1 MNFTRIL
8 WAILLP
14 TMVAYAFAREME
26 YEQTANRLGVIL
38 KKKPGR
44 VTVVYQTPL
53 FMPAMLMLIAPTYFV
68 ILGFKEG
75 VWELM
80 DLLLEA
86 MILLS
91 IYYAVLLLVLPL
103 LRRVVS
109 ARACATLWLL
119 PSLLY
124 WLPHMWRNYPIVPKV
139 VLRMPPQW
147 AKILGVV
154 WLIGFVAVLAW
165 KIIGHLL
172 FRREVLTDAYAVTD
186 SAIVELWEREQRLIE
201 RKKPIPLLYSPHITS
216 PMTIGKCNRAI
227 RTLLPERV
235 YTAKELEL
243 IFRHEL
249 RHVQR
254 LDVDTKMYY
263 AFCLAL
269 CWFNPLVW
277 IAVKKAAAD
286 LELSCDEMVLH
297 GREEAERRQY
307 AELLLDCAGD
317 DRGFTTCLSSSAK
330 TLRYRLKNVMR
341 KRKRLD
347 GVLLVGI
354 CLSVLLFCSG
364 MVVVSRS
371 YGTLDEVV
379 FEQLGDMPVTRL
391 YASEYVASYDYAERV
406 YGWDS
411 EALTTALRE
420 IPVTK
425 VLERSSSE
433 LDLTPGPQMYVLYD
447 RLELDIS
454 QEWIKI
460 TRSPVSSLKGVYR
473 VDGPIDW
480 EALFI
485 CVDFTAPDP
494 DPSPV
499 RPRLDYYVSHW
510 ETADEPFG
518 AVDRLLERVNRDG
531 SWSPDEPLTNWD
543 HAGGMSGIALH
554 EGTTVRFDFT
564 YDPVWYTVEVVGQ
577 NGEEPYTVKGED
589 LPDNTMELAPYSAN
603 YRILTEYMI
612 SSGSLNAMRT
622 IYQHYRKFLSD
633 AESAEIRR
641 VLAERYPGEHEWLA
655 E

>member
-1 MNFTRIL
+1 MSIHRVF
-8 WAILLP
+8 WAIFLP
-14 TMVAYAFAREME
+14 AIVAFAFAREME
-26 YEQTANRLGVIL
+26 YEQTASRLGVIL

-44 VTVVYQTPL
+44 VTVVYQSPL
-53 FMPAMLMLIAPTYFV
+53 FMVAMLMSMAPVYFA
-68 ILGFKEG
+68 ILGFKDG
-75 VWELM
+75 AWELM

-103 LRRVVS
+103 LRRIVS

-119 PSLLY
+119 PSFLY
-124 WLPHMWRNYPIVPKV
+124 WLPHMWRNYPVIPKV
-139 VLRMPPQW
+139 VLRMPHRW
-147 AKILGVV
+147 AEILGVV
-154 WLIGFVAVLAW
+154 WLVGFVAVLAW
-165 KIIGHLL
+165 KITGHLL
-172 FRREVLTDAYAVTD
+172 FRREVLTDAYEVTD
-186 SAIVELWEREQRLIE
+186 HAILELWERELRLIE
-201 RKKPIPLLYSPHITS
+201 RKKPISLLYSPRVAS
-216 PMTIGKCNRAI
+216 PMTIGKSNRSI
-227 RTLLPERV
+227 RTLLPERA

-297 GREEAERRQY
+297 GREEAERRRY

-330 TLRYRLKNVMR
+330 TLRYRLKNVMGQR
-341 KRKRLD
+341 ERLD
-347 GVLLVGI
+347 GVLLVGF

-371 YGTLDEVV
+371 YGTLDEVL
-379 FEQLGDMPVTRL
+379 FKQLEDTQVTRL

-411 EALTTALRE
+411 EGLTAVLRE

-425 VLERSSSE
+425 VMERSSVK

-460 TRSPVSSLKGVYR
+460 TRSPMSSLKGVYR

-480 EALFI
+480 DALFA
-485 CVDFTAPDP
+485 CVDFDAPDP
-494 DPSPV
+494 DPGPV
-499 RPRLDYYVSHW
+499 RPRLAYYISHR
-510 ETADEPFG
+510 ENADEPFG
-518 AVDRLLERVNRDG
+518 AVDCLLARTDDTGQV
-531 SWSPDEPLTNWD
+531 WPMDEPLTNWD
-543 HAGGMSGIALH
+543 HTGGISGYALP
-554 EGTTVRFDFT
+554 EGATVRFDFT
-564 YDPVWYTVEVVGQ
+564 YDPVWYTVEVIGR
-577 NGEEPYTVKGED
+577 NGEEAYTVKGED
-589 LPDNTMELAPYSAN
+589 LPDHVMELATYSAN
-603 YRILTEYMI
+603 YRIRAFF
-612 SSGSLNAMRT
+612 SS
-622 IYQHYRKFLSD
+622 YRNTTYDMEFYFHIDLS
-633 AESAEIRR
+633 EE
-641 VLAERYPGEHEWLA
+641 E
-655 E
+655 